1 MAEMCSIHKLCVLY
15 GHRYW
20 MCIEVYYYGSW
31 CIHGD
36 RAIAPLISI
45 STLLHINYAGIVLLH
60 ERTVYHSYAIIIVEI
75 ICWIVFDQIH
85 LSLYN

>member
-1 MAEMCSIHKLCVLY
+1 MCSIHILCMLY

-45 STLLHINYAGIVLLH
+45 STLLHINYTGIVFYMNVH
-60 ERTVYHSYAIIIVEI
+60 VYHSYAIIMVEI

>member
-1 MAEMCSIHKLCVLY
+1 MLY

-31 CIHGD
+31 YIHGD

-45 STLLHINYAGIVLLH
+45 STLLHINFAGIVLYMNVH
-60 ERTVYHSYAIIIVEI
+60 VYISNYSGNYLLDSV
-75 ICWIVFDQIH
+75 
-85 LSLYN
+85 